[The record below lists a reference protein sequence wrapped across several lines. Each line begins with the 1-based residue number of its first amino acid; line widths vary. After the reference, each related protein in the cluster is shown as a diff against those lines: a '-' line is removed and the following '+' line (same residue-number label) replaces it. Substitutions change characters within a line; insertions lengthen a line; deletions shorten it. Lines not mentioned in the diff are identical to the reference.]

1 MWFRRD
7 GCLNTLHKWYLA
19 LLLGVFLVLTLYS
32 SISCNFPLAIRKKLG
47 HKTDTETCSEVAYN
61 FITYLASANCLLLK
75 CLLLCNSKHLQK
87 ERVFS
92 GAGWW
97 EVCWL
102 SGQSQPRAHFFVH
115 AQTHSATSVNCWV
128 NGRDAQKKREY
139 WNSRQ
144 RVATASNTR
153 KGRTVPQGRVP
164 P

>member
-19 LLLGVFLVLTLYS
+19 LLIGIFLVLTLYS
-32 SISCNFPLAIRKKLG
+32 SISCNFPLAIRKECG

-87 ERVFS
+87 ERAFS
-92 GAGWW
+92 GAGWR

-102 SGQSQPRAHFFVH
+102 SGQSQHRPW
-115 AQTHSATSVNCWV
+115 AQSAFLCSCTNPFCNISKLLSKW
-128 NGRDAQKKREY
+128 
-139 WNSRQ
+139 Q
-144 RVATASNTR
+144 RCPEKER
-153 KGRTVPQGRVP
+153 ILEQ
-164 P
+164 